1 MEYQVVFST
10 QYSGE
15 SMMMGPSRFKGSVIR
30 LLNNHAAI
38 NSPPALLA
46 ALSLSFCLFVCLP
59 KLPSLSLQHLVG
71 KATAS
76 GQLEAPG

>member
-46 ALSLSFCLFVCLP
+46 ALSLSFCLP